1 MALELIPL
9 KNVEQDFSV
18 TGPKAGQLVSTT
30 HIDCELVIP
39 ATQEVFTLPLQVCTK
54 VEDLKNALSAK
65 LGYIQQDEIVFVVK
79 QGCTYRRLQNSDQ
92 VRKRMSVHGIKSFK
106 PPRHQYPHP
115 YAIIGASYNGI
126 KTALY
131 LLRDGQNDFTIF
143 DRYDKVGG
151 HAWLE
156 SANKTTR
163 LQTEFATYHVWFGQE
178 WSSLGCTKCGGPPV
192 DWEPWPCRDRVV
204 EHFELCAR
212 EYGIYAHCQLSVDVE
227 SADLVGREKKDDRYY
242 QLSCRPVLPHR
253 KDTQGGEKLEH
264 HKNATE
270 AGYAGAFKP
279 DSKRKPFVFTCSCFC
294 IWPGNLINPRQVEY
308 VGEDLFN
315 GFIEYGVEMRCDYQN
330 VVAKNVI
337 IHGHGAFTMENI
349 RTCCEYRAKHIWVV
363 CRKRN
368 LTCPRV
374 VSWFINQ
381 ASPAITAAHC
391 LNLLQV
397 AYKLCDYDPWDMHSV
412 SCNASRTNASVAQRT
427 RFGIGDIYFLS
438 AAYGLME
445 VVVDNIKRCSAKTVH
460 LESGRKLEDVDV
472 ILKCVGMLPDSTV
485 DKVVKAKFMRG
496 YWING
501 DPRRFSCADP
511 DGIYASNFSGTTIG
525 PGAYS
530 YIAMMK
536 HVWDCP
542 NEWIQLDEA
551 GHLNLPLHYA
561 GDPDPDSPAY
571 FINARHSVG
580 TSFAYAILSPAWR
593 DKSAHMDPYK
603 HWVAHYC
610 CPVEKLLEAALAEWD
625 DYEKSFREKGMVP
638 KDAPYI
644 PYPYTK
650 QYIEEQYEVHK
661 KDTSQVAK

>member
-1 MALELIPL
+1 MLEEESTGSATKTCYKMLHEPVPAASTAWHQRVLRCGLCRDRSPGGIFLKPSCWRFQSSQHNRTAPSFLHSIPRMAKENTFEVTQEKPHFPTLEESTLQYWRDIDAFQESLRQSKGKPAYNFYDGPPFATGL
-9 KNVEQDFSV
+9 PHYGHILAGTIKDVVTRYAHQRGYHVERRPVFASLQPSLFLSEFYDLRDFSV

-54 VEDLKNALSAK
+54 VEAWLKR
-65 LGYIQQDEIVFVVK
+65 
-79 QGCTYRRLQNSDQ
+79 CTYKRLQNSDQ

-115 YAIIGASYNGI
+115 YGIIGAGYNGI

-131 LLRDGQNDFTIF
+131 LLKDGQNDFTIF

-163 LQTEFATYHVWFGQE
+163 LQTEFATYHVWFGIATSQGAQ
-178 WSSLGCTKCGGPPV
+178 SSTVPTDHDSL
-192 DWEPWPCRDRVV
+192 
-204 EHFELCAR
+204 
-212 EYGIYAHCQLSVDVE
+212 
-227 SADLVGREKKDDRYY
+227 
-242 QLSCRPVLPHR
+242 
-253 KDTQGGEKLEH
+253 GEKLEH

-279 DSKRKPFVFTCSCFC
+279 DNKRKPFVFTCSCYC

-315 GFIEYGVEMRCDYQN
+315 GYIEYGVEMRCDYQN

-337 IHGHGAFTMENI
+337 IHGHGAFTMEI
-349 RTCCEYRAKHIWVV
+349 PGTKAGM
-363 CRKRN
+363 
-368 LTCPRV
+368 LGD
-374 VSWFINQ
+374 F
-381 ASPAITAAHC
+381 
-391 LNLLQV
+391 
-397 AYKLCDYDPWDMHSV
+397 DPWDMHSV

-427 RFGIGDIYFLS
+427 RFGIGDVYFLA

-445 VVVDNIKRCSAKTVH
+445 VVVDNIKRCSDKTVH
-460 LESGRKLEDVDV
+460 LESGRKLEDADV

-485 DKVVKAKFMRG
+485 DKVVHAKFMRG

-525 PGAYS
+525 PGD
-530 YIAMMK
+530 M
-536 HVWDCP
+536 
-542 NEWIQLDEA
+542 Q
-551 GHLNLPLHYA
+551 
-561 GDPDPDSPAY
+561 
-571 FINARHSVG
+571 
-580 TSFAYAILSPAWR
+580 
-593 DKSAHMDPYK
+593 
-603 HWVAHYC
+603 
-610 CPVEKLLEAALAEWD
+610 
-625 DYEKSFREKGMVP
+625 
-638 KDAPYI
+638 
-644 PYPYTK
+644 
-650 QYIEEQYEVHK
+650 
-661 KDTSQVAK
+661 